1 MNKTHIVLIMA
12 SFWTLFSCN
21 NKQENK
27 NFKLQTKQDAIHKIV
42 SQNIYG
48 EETKF
53 NYSDFN
59 DLKNNKYYDRF
70 LADELTVTT
79 GEIVC
84 TDPIYMELG
93 LPQSWIINKGNY
105 PIYLYF
111 GLEEDYKGRIAYS
124 ELVIKDEIPAYWE
137 FSLIKENLLADEF
150 ERKINGYYPVE
161 NGLSC
166 FTDFET
172 YKIYEQEVKD
182 FYNKDKDANFYN
194 DVLASEFSKNKHS
207 TVSPLGE
214 EWANFKPANSNGNII
229 MFSSGFG
236 DGLYAR
242 YVGYDKNGNVVKFIT
257 DFIKLDETEMRGNT

>member
-21 NKQENK
+21 NKQQNK
-27 NFKLQTKQDAIHKIV
+27 NFKLKSKQDARHQIV

-48 EETKF
+48 EKTKF

-70 LADELTVTT
+70 LADELIVTT
-79 GEIVC
+79 GKIIC
-84 TDPIYMELG
+84 TDPMYMELG
-93 LPQSWIINKGNY
+93 LPQSWIINKGRY
-105 PIYLYF
+105 PVYLYF
-111 GLEEDYKGRIAYS
+111 GLEEDYNGYIAYS

-137 FSLIKENLLADEF
+137 FSLIEENLLADEF

-194 DVLASEFSKNKHS
+194 DILAPEFSKHKHI
-207 TVSPLGE
+207 TLSPRDE

-229 MFSSGFG
+229 LFPSGSG

-242 YVGYDKNGNVVKFIT
+242 YVGYDKNGNVVKFVT
-257 DFIKLDETEMRGNT
+257 DFIKLDKTEMR